1 MGDFDKD
8 IITALR
14 YQVMIQN
21 KEIMKLEKRQREF
34 IMFLDRL
41 RERTRHK
48 WLDDEI
54 GEFLGE

>member
-14 YQVMIQN
+14 YQVMVQN

-41 RERTRHK
+41 RERTEDK

-54 GEFLGE
+54 REFLGE

>member
-1 MGDFDKD
+1 MNDFNKD

-14 YQVMIQN
+14 YQVMVQN

-34 IMFLDRL
+34 VVFLDRL
-41 RERTRHK
+41 RERTEDK

-54 GEFLGE
+54 REFLDE

>member
-14 YQVMIQN
+14 YQVMVQN

-41 RERTRHK
+41 RKRTPHK
-48 WLDDEI
+48 WLKDEI